1 MEEEN
6 KETPKDKYIKCSQ
19 CNCKYI
25 NDEDSINTNFGYT
38 RLNERYKT
46 CCKCRTKHTQYR
58 IDNPHIKENERQYNN
73 SLEVK
78 EQRKE
83 RESEILTCP
92 HCNRNFPKG
101 TMYQHRRS
109 HSPNFW
115 ANKK

>member
-1 MEEEN
+1 MEEES
-6 KETPKDKYIKCSQ
+6 KETPKDKYIKCSK

-25 NDEDSINTNFGYT
+25 NDETNIKTNFGYT

-46 CCKCRTKHTQYR
+46 CCKCRTKHKQYR
-58 IDNPHIKENERQYNN
+58 IDNPHIIENERQYNN

-83 RESEILTCP
+83 RESEILICP
-92 HCNRNFPKG
+92 TCNRKFPKG